1 MTKITIAG
9 KEYPVVFSLSVARA
23 LTKKYG
29 DLDVISKVGD
39 ESTPIDDKID
49 LSIFMLQK
57 LITSGVTYQRMN
69 GEPAPDA
76 PSEEELACLITI
88 QEIPEITKKFY
99 EAFKMKRTVE
109 IESEDENDPNTKTT
123 SE

>member
-9 KEYPVVFSLSVARA
+9 KEYPIVFSLSVARA

-57 LITSGVTYQRMN
+57 LIASGVTYQRMN
-69 GEPAPDA
+69 GEPAPDVPA
-76 PSEEELACLITI
+76 EEELACMITI
-88 QEIPEITKKFY
+88 QEMPEITRKFY
-99 EAFKMKRTVE
+99 EAFKMQRTIEV
-109 IESEDENDPNTKTT
+109 ESEDESDPNTKTT
-123 SE
+123 SG

>member
-9 KEYPVVFSLSVARA
+9 KEYPIVFSLSVARA

-39 ESTPIDDKID
+39 EATPIDDKID

-69 GEPAPDA
+69 GEAAPDV

-88 QEIPEITKKFY
+88 QEMPEITKKFY

-109 IESEDENDPNTKTT
+109 IESEEEKDPNATTT

>member
-9 KEYPVVFSLSVARA
+9 KEYPIVFSLSVARA

-39 ESTPIDDKID
+39 EATPIDDKID

-57 LITSGVTYQRMN
+57 LIASGVIYQRMN
-69 GEPAPDA
+69 GEAAPDV
-76 PSEEELACLITI
+76 PSEEERACLITI
-88 QEIPEITKKFY
+88 QEMPEITKKFY

-109 IESEDENDPNTKTT
+109 IESEEEKDPNAKTT